1 VEVSTQFAFL
11 RGVNVGGRNKVP
23 MAALRAMLEGLG
35 FGDVRTLL
43 QSGNAVYTTDRAPER
58 AAREIHEQIEERL
71 GLSIAVLVRT
81 HDELA
86 SVVAGDPFAEV
97 ATEPARYLVT
107 FLSGQPDPERL
118 RAIDADGSLPDAFA
132 AGERELYV
140 WCPNGV
146 SETPYSYAFWEKQ
159 LGLTATA
166 RNWNTVTKL
175 LALAG
180 G

>member
-86 SVVAGDPFAEV
+86 SVVAGDTSSRSSRANRIRNGS
-97 ATEPARYLVT
+97 ARST
-107 FLSGQPDPERL
+107 RTAPSPTRSPP
-118 RAIDADGSLPDAFA
+118 GSASCTCGA
-132 AGERELYV
+132 RTASARRR
-140 WCPNGV
+140 
-146 SETPYSYAFWEKQ
+146 
-159 LGLTATA
+159 TAT
-166 RNWNTVTKL
+166 RS
-175 LALAG
+175 G
-180 G
+180 RSSSG